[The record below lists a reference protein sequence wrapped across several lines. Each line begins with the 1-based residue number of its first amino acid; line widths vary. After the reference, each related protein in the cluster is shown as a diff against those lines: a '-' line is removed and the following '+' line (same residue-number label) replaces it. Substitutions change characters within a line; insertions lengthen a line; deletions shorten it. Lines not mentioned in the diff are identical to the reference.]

1 MTVAAGRIRAFD
13 WLKGL
18 AVVVM
23 VQTHTIALLRPE
35 LMGSP
40 LHQRLNWI
48 DGLVAPSFIL
58 TSGFA
63 LALVQVRGAAS
74 GGQVRRAL
82 KSLRR
87 IGEVLL
93 VAVYMISLWFP
104 ITLEPKWLLR
114 IDILPCIGLS
124 LLAALPVFVGLARW
138 PRLLSAVCAAIG
150 LGIIVGT
157 PAVWATAGGLARQ
170 LMTNTRTDIGSP
182 FPLFPWA
189 GYVFLGGAL
198 GAVAARSS
206 AKILAL
212 STVALAAVGGAIW
225 LFAARMMEGSAWP
238 WWAAA
243 NHAQRVV
250 VVSGLIL
257 AMLAAERLL
266 PASVQRGWVVR
277 FFEVF
282 GTSSLAAYFG
292 HEVMLF
298 KNVFGVCFN
307 TLWGKS
313 AGWPLYWALTAA
325 LIGLT
330 FVFTWAVAQVYDHG
344 REWLRAGIS
353 RLRSGSPKPPSLS
366 QP

>member
-1 MTVAAGRIRAFD
+1 MTAAAGRIRAFD

-23 VQTHTIALLRPE
+23 VQTHTIALLRPD
-35 LMGSP
+35 LLGSP
-40 LHQRLNWI
+40 LQLRLMWI

-74 GGQVRRAL
+74 GGQARRAR

-93 VAVYMISLWFP
+93 VAVYMITLWFP
-104 ITLEPKWLLR
+104 IAIEPKWLLR

-124 LLAALPVFVGLARW
+124 LLAALPLFVGLARW
-138 PRLLSAVCAAIG
+138 PRLLGAVCAAIG

-157 PAVWATAGGLARQ
+157 PMVWAKSTGLANQ
-170 LMTNTRTDIGSP
+170 LFTNNHSDIGSP

-198 GAVAARSS
+198 GALAARTS
-206 AKILAL
+206 ARTLAACV
-212 STVALAAVGGAIW
+212 VALAAVGGLVW
-225 LFAARMMEGSAWP
+225 LGAVQIMGRMPEWP

-243 NHAQRVV
+243 NHGQRVV

-257 AMLAAERLL
+257 AMLAAERFL
-266 PASVQRGWVVR
+266 PASEQRGKVVR
-277 FFEVF
+277 FVEVF

-298 KNVFGVCFN
+298 KNLFGVCFN

-313 AGWPLYWALTAA
+313 AGWGLYWVLTAA

-330 FVFTWAVAQVYDHG
+330 FVFTWAVAKVYDHW
-344 REWLRAGIS
+344 REWLRLAVRRVRREPSPPAG
-353 RLRSGSPKPPSLS
+353 
-366 QP
+366 